1 MIISGIFSA
10 LTEDKG
16 FGVFTKKKI
25 EAGTII
31 EISPEVVMSA
41 KEKVDLEKTKLYDYL
56 FNWKGKKCCMAMGF
70 VPIYNHS
77 YESNCEYFQDFE
89 YNTIMIKAIRSIA
102 KHEELTINYN
112 GTFNNKKKVW
122 FEVV

>member
-31 EISPEVVMSA
+31 EISPVIVMSA

-56 FNWKGKKCCMAMGF
+56 FNWKGK
-70 VPIYNHS
+70 IR
-77 YESNCEYFQDFE
+77 NCGKRTRNSKTNRRKNPNARPEKRRNSGAPFLSHF
-89 YNTIMIKAIRSIA
+89 
-102 KHEELTINYN
+102 
-112 GTFNNKKKVW
+112 
-122 FEVV
+122 